1 MDISDV
7 GQNAQYTW
15 GGGAA
20 ALIIAALTIRRWMS
34 RDKVDRSL
42 DAATVQLIQSLQSE
56 RDAANKRAADAETRA
71 DAALSASAAL
81 QSEIALLR
89 YKVEALNAQVAQ
101 LTGKPLEQSA

>member
-1 MDISDV
+1 MDISEV
-7 GQNAQYTW
+7 NANAPTVW

-42 DAATVQLIQSLQSE
+42 DAATVQLVQSLMAD
-56 RDAANKRAADAETRA
+56 RDAANKRAADADARA

-101 LTGKPLEQSA
+101 LTGKPLEHSA